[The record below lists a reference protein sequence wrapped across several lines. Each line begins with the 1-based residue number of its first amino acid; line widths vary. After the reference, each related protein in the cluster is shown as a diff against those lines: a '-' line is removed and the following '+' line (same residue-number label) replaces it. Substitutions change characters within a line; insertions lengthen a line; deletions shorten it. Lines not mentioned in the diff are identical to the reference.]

1 MRLLV
6 GLGSGTGSVDL
17 AIFRLHVAGVSSI
30 LASIN
35 FITTCIKAIIV
46 TRFLLLLRLPVLAG
60 GITILLLDR
69 NFGSSFFD
77 PSGGGNPIFLSKKGE
92 IFGYLGIVYAIISIG
107 LLGFIVWAHHI
118 FTVGIDVDTRAYFTA
133 ATIAIAVPT
142 GIKIFSWIGTLFG
155 GVYRFDYLLLL
166 DIVLHDTYYV
176 VAHFHYVLR
185 IGAKLRVYIYYSIGL
200 TIHYGYVFIYA
211 FLLVLMGNSRSFKII
226 YSFIGK
232 RKILGYV
239 QNRKGPTKV
248 LIIGLLQPVIDGVI
262 QVLSGFL
269 LSLYYNDSVHYAFY
283 SVMYLIL
290 EVENG
295 YKIRFLHSRGASLL
309 FFLIFIHIGRAGLLL
324 KLGSV
329 GLIYVVIYLN
339 FIVKLHWLGL
349 GVLVLILIIL
359 RLRDLKIIIAYSS
372 VAHIRIV
379 FYVIIIGFGVV
390 GLIEISLSINLI
402 LKYAAIRAPT
412 PISSLVHSSTL
423 VVAGVYILLQFN
435 YCLMDLLDVLKY
447 VRLLTLLIRT
457 IGLLVEIDIKKLIAY
472 STLSHVSLILL
483 ILSLKLYKVVYF
495 HLNIHAIFKSTIFMC
510 FGFVILISF
519 HGQDKRLARLVNLN
533 PLLKIVYYYSALC
546 LIGLPFLRDIDSY
559 IDSEGRIRLIDV
571 DNRVV
576 VPVQEHIRALITSA
590 D

>member
-185 IGAKLRVYIYYSIGL
+185 IGAVFSIL
-200 TIHYGYVFIYA
+200 A
-211 FLLVLMGNSRSFKII
+211 E
-226 YSFIGK
+226 

-546 LIGLPFLRDIDSY
+546 LIGLPFLRVLDKVKLIKLEIKIDLFDID
-559 IDSEGRIRLIDV
+559 
-571 DNRVV
+571 
-576 VPVQEHIRALITSA
+576 
-590 D
+590 